1 MKAYKISLFVYAD
14 SDDEA
19 NALERDL
26 LHFVVD
32 KREQGIAV
40 TAGKLS
46 SALARFKDN
55 VIINNYLK

>member
-40 TAGKLS
+40 RAGKLS

-55 VIINNYLK
+55 IIINNYLK

>member
-32 KREQGIAV
+32 KREQGIVVRAD
-40 TAGKLS
+40 KLS
-46 SALARFKDN
+46 SALVRFKDN